1 MTNGA
6 HRASD
11 QPTSTTARKANRRN
25 YFVARFVEFQV
36 MGGAGLEKTTPLAI
50 WMKAPFIIAPV
61 YKGVI

>member
-1 MTNGA
+1 MKTA
-6 HRASD
+6 PTAPD

-25 YFVARFVEFQV
+25 YFVAGLLVVPGDGR
-36 MGGAGLEKTTPLAI
+36 GGLGETAPLTI

>member
-1 MTNGA
+1 
-6 HRASD
+6 
-11 QPTSTTARKANRRN
+11 
-25 YFVARFVEFQV
+25 